1 MEALFE
7 TQRKKVLKM
16 YAAAKQPFEAT
27 TIPYKSTVCV
37 QATDSGLDSAG
48 NGFLLIAPQTLEFF
62 SYGINQPVPG
72 DPSLRLANESD
83 TNMAAARKTNG
94 NEDYIIE
101 GISLTARDLR
111 IAYSALQSAA
121 IGGSSAAVV
130 AAAAGKAPIFDPSSI
145 LMPAQ
150 VQSPFN
156 LEDAFPEAIV
166 PHCSLTF
173 TFDRRKI
180 FKIGTLDQIP
190 EGGRKSYLRA
200 GGEPST
206 SDRYKIPEGYLWRR
220 DGQPDC
226 EFSATMQIQETIV
239 FPYTKVI
246 PGFTITAAATPVN
259 VLLNLSMRVHGLSV
273 RLPSQN

>member
-1 MEALFE
+1 
-7 TQRKKVLKM
+7 
-16 YAAAKQPFEAT
+16 
-27 TIPYKSTVCV
+27 
-37 QATDSGLDSAG
+37 
-48 NGFLLIAPQTLEFF
+48 
-62 SYGINQPVPG
+62 
-72 DPSLRLANESD
+72 
-83 TNMAAARKTNG
+83 MAAARKTNG

-101 GISLTARDLR
+101 GVSLTARDLR
-111 IAYSALQSAA
+111 IAYAGSAT
-121 IGGSSAAVV
+121 IGGASAAVV
-130 AAAAGKAPIFDPSSI
+130 AAAAGKAPLFDPSSI
-145 LMPAQ
+145 LQPAQ

-190 EGGRKSYLRA
+190 EGGRKSLLRA
-200 GGEPST
+200 GGVPET

-226 EFSATMQIQETIV
+226 EFSAQMQIQESIV
-239 FPYTKVI
+239 FPYTLVT
-246 PGFTITAAATPVN
+246 PGFGVTAATAPQY

>member
-1 MEALFE
+1 
-7 TQRKKVLKM
+7 M
-16 YAAAKQPFEAT
+16 YAAAKQTFEAT

-37 QATDSGLDSAG
+37 QAVDSGVAASGG
-48 NGFLLIAPQTLEFF
+48 NGFLVIPQQTLEFF
-62 SYGINQPVPG
+62 SYGLNQPVPG
-72 DPSLRLANESD
+72 DPFLRLANESD

-101 GISLTARDLR
+101 GVSLTARDYRL
-111 IAYSALQSAA
+111 AYAGSAT
-121 IGGSSAAVV
+121 IGGNSAAVA
-130 AAAAGKAPIFDPSSI
+130 AAAAGKAPLFDQSSV

-150 VQSPFN
+150 VMSPFN
-156 LEDAFPEAIV
+156 LEDALSEAIV

-226 EFSATMQIQETIV
+226 EFSATMQIQENIV
-239 FPYTKVI
+239 FPYTQVI
-246 PGFTITAAATPVN
+246 PGFGVTTAQAPQY